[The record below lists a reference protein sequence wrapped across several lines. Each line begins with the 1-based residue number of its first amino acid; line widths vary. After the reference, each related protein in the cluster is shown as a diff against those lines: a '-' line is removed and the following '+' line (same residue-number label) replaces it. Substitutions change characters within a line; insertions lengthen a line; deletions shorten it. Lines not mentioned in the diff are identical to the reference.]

1 MIVIGV
7 DTHKRTHTL
16 AAMNASTGTVCGERT
31 IVASDAGSLEAL
43 RFVRGLDEQRVWA
56 IEDCRHVSGRIERA
70 LVAAGERVIRIPPA
84 MTATSR
90 RVQRRAGKS
99 DPIDAT
105 AVALAALREGAR
117 KARVERAAGLSSSA
131 CSSGSARFAL
141 AGQSGVKEF
150 AKALDVLGVVDLKL
164 LHDDGQRP
172 PRPWTGAVSGC
183 RLSDAGSGPAAAA
196 QQPVAPRRASRAARE
211 RAVSARARGAR
222 SLRVSA
228 TTPSPRPPGGCGSC
242 CRKPRASPPRCTRS
256 TTRVLKRD
264 PIFERLAPRGC

>member
-141 AGQSGVKEF
+141 AWRATASTNSRRRSTCSGSSISSSF
-150 AKALDVLGVVDLKL
+150 TTMGNARRVLGLEQSAVV
-164 LHDDGQRP
+164 G
-172 PRPWTGAVSGC
+172 
-183 RLSDAGSGPAAAA
+183 
-196 QQPVAPRRASRAARE
+196 
-211 RAVSARARGAR
+211 
-222 SLRVSA
+222 
-228 TTPSPRPPGGCGSC
+228 
-242 CRKPRASPPRCTRS
+242 
-256 TTRVLKRD
+256 
-264 PIFERLAPRGC
+264 